1 MPHAVGAPLGRPV
14 TSPRG
19 PEPRRHPEA
28 DEPSPSPEIDF
39 SALRSDPEKRRL
51 IPYLL
56 RHGGTEE
63 RVLSE
68 WVRSAEVGLLPYGG
82 AWRTAEEIEHVQRR
96 ARRRSWIVLLELLLI
111 LGALLAFNLLGYRFF
126 PNVLWFLSFG

>member
-1 MPHAVGAPLGRPV
+1 V

-19 PEPRRHPEA
+19 PEPTRQPEA
-28 DEPSPSPEIDF
+28 DEPKPLPGIDF
-39 SALRSDPEKRRL
+39 SALRSDPEKRLL

-56 RHGGTEE
+56 RHGGSEE

-68 WVRSAEVGLLPYGG
+68 WVRYAETGLLPYGG
-82 AWRTAEEIEHVQRR
+82 AWRTAEEIERLHRR

-111 LGALLAFNLLGYRFF
+111 LGALLAFDLFAYRFF
-126 PNVLWFLSFG
+126 PNALWFLSFG